1 MIIYAMSTIETN
13 TKANTVDREY
23 DTEMEKRNAALCWTP
38 YQNSTLYLWND
49 HIEVGD
55 EIKTIVQWS
64 IQGVTAPISVIE
76 DNNPKAMRP
85 WVEDEMNTDGSEI
98 DDIEVQ
104 SMRSN
109 VVVLDL
115 ITRMAT
121 RVTVRFDVE

>member
-1 MIIYAMSTIETN
+1 MSTIETN
-13 TKANTVDREY
+13 TKANSVDEEY

-38 YQNSTLYLWND
+38 YQDSTLYLWND

-64 IQGVTAPISVIE
+64 VQGVTATISVIE

-121 RVTVRFDVE
+121 RVTVRFDVV